1 MSDDKENITRR
12 DFLCGAA
19 SMIAGVSMLNS
30 EVLNQQTNAPVIKAL
45 DDPNITHGKVTFKSG
60 ADTIDGYLSRPKA
73 KGRYPIVIVVAGN
86 TISEEYIP
94 NTTAILAQGG
104 FVGLAPNIFSLQT
117 DSMSADEKRKIFIT
131 QITDE
136 HVFRDVQA
144 GIDYLKKQ
152 PFAKRKR
159 IGITG
164 FCFGGR
170 IALMFAANSKEI
182 DAVVPFYGTLRLPP
196 EANRPVNPFDVA
208 SKIKAPV
215 QGHYGLKD
223 TGIAQSDVKKFFEM
237 LQAQGTQAKLYNYEA
252 EHGFFAYTRPVYNA
266 EAAKLAQNR
275 MLEFFRQHLK

>member
-1 MSDDKENITRR
+1 MSDDKGKFTRR
-12 DFLCGAA
+12 DFLGAAA
-19 SMIAGVSMLNS
+19 SMIAGVSMRNS
-30 EVLNQQTNAPVIKAL
+30 EALSLQTNAPVIKAL
-45 DDPNITHGKVTFKSG
+45 DDPTITHGKVTFRSG

-117 DSMSADEKRKIFIT
+117 DSMSAEEKRKIFIS

-136 HVFRDVQA
+136 HVFGDIQA
-144 GIDYLKKQ
+144 GIDYLKRQ
-152 PFAKRKR
+152 SFVKRER
-159 IGITG
+159 VGITG

-170 IALMFAANSKEI
+170 ISLMFATVSKEI

-196 EANRPVNPFDVA
+196 EANRPVNPFDVV

-215 QGHYGLKD
+215 QGHYALKD
-223 TGIAQSDVKKFFEM
+223 TGIAPSDVKQFFEM
-237 LQAQGTQAKLYNYEA
+237 LKAQGTLAELYNYEA
-252 EHGFFAYTRPVYNA
+252 QHGFFAYTRPVYDG
-266 EAAKLAQNR
+266 EAATLAQHR
-275 MLEFFRQHLK
+275 MLEFFRKHLK

>member
-1 MSDDKENITRR
+1 MSDGKEKITRR

-19 SMIAGVSMLNS
+19 STMAGVSMLNS
-30 EVLNQQTNAPVIKAL
+30 EVLSQQTNAPLIKAL
-45 DDPNITHGKVTFKSG
+45 DDPGITHGKVTFKSG
-60 ADTIDGYLSRPKA
+60 AGTIDGYLSRPKA

-86 TISEEYIP
+86 LISEEYIR

-117 DSMSADEKRKIFIT
+117 DSMSADEKRKVFIN

-152 PFAKRKR
+152 SFAKRNR

-170 IALMFAANSKEI
+170 IALMFAAKSEEI
-182 DAVVPFYGTLRLPP
+182 DAVVPFYGNLRLPP
-196 EANRPVNPFDVA
+196 EFNRPVNPFDIV
-208 SKIKAPV
+208 SDIKAPV
-215 QGHYGLKD
+215 QGHYALTD
-223 TGIAQSDVKKFFEM
+223 TGIPQSDVKKFFEI
-237 LQAQGTQAKLYNYEA
+237 LQAQGTRAELYNYEA
-252 EHGFFAYTRPVYNA
+252 EHGFFAYTRPTYHA
-266 EAAKLAQNR
+266 EAARVAQNR